1 MKVTRKIKVETDKF
15 KVGDIISFTL
25 TDGEKIR
32 ARAIKKEDSGMLF
45 CCVDC
50 LATEYQMNANS
61 SNEGGYKESD
71 LRKAMNSEILNR
83 FPENIRNLMQPMEYG
98 DLLRIPTEQE
108 IFGTNEY
115 GEKDDAEQWPC
126 MKKRRNRIAFQGD
139 NGDWGWCWL
148 QNERRDSASGF
159 CSVTSSGYA
168 SACGASI
175 SLGVRP
181 VFLLS

>member
-50 LATEYQMNANS
+50 LATEYPMNANS

-71 LRKAMNSEILNR
+71 LRKALNSEILNR

-126 MKKRRNRIAFQGD
+126 MKKRR
-139 NGDWGWCWL
+139 
-148 QNERRDSASGF
+148 
-159 CSVTSSGYA
+159 
-168 SACGASI
+168 
-175 SLGVRP
+175 LGVVLAAEQKEGFR
-181 VFLLS
+181 FWLLQCHQLRVCERLRR